1 MKGQHAILK
10 ALLAAAVAACFSL
23 GAHAATTYYVDG
35 SVAASGDGSASA
47 PYKTIAE
54 GVTAAAAGDVV
65 RVAAGTYTITATISI
80 SKGITVQ
87 PDPDKPG
94 RVTVDANKKCRVFD
108 INHAD
113 AVVEGLRIYR
123 GRNATLSQYGGG
135 VRFGANGGTLRNCT
149 IESCCLYQN
158 TATQGG
164 GGVYITAGALVS
176 GCVIKD
182 CYNDCNSATRGIA
195 AYVDGGTL
203 EKTLVTGSSRTA
215 YADYHNAL
223 GAVYLN
229 KGLVDRCTIVANEVS
244 HGPLYVVDN
253 ASAVVRDTIVWGNT
267 AFRDTG
273 SGRPNVSIGASASVS
288 GLCTTAAF
296 GSGSVVANPSFVNAA
311 GGDYRLSPASP
322 CIGAG
327 TGGADLG
334 YADYDA
340 GAAPLG
346 IAVSAFSGTDSLAAT
361 VSLVAAAGTS
371 LAGATVT
378 WEGLPETGASITH
391 TFGPGNHTLTA
402 NVTFADTTTAS
413 VTLVNAIRVASS
425 GDIYVDDDSTSP
437 ALPYASPATAAKS
450 LEDALAIAGNGAV
463 IHVAEGNYTLAANCH
478 YLLDGIKVVGSGARD
493 ATKLTKKNKAG
504 RFFYLANANAAL
516 CNLTM
521 KDGTAAG
528 CGGGIWIAGG
538 GGTVS
543 NCTIQG
549 CSTGAS
555 QKGGG
560 LLMNSA
566 RALLTHSLILENKS
580 GNSAAGAGVCLSQG
594 TVSDCL
600 IVSNT
605 VNTLNRSGSN
615 GGGIALDT
623 STANA
628 KVVNCTIAQNS
639 AYQGGGIYR
648 AADAGFVYNTI
659 VFANSSYTGSANIHT
674 VAGTTRPVASSFAN
688 CCTTAAIG
696 TDCQVV
702 TTAPYELPSYALSG
716 TASALCIDL
725 GDNAPVV
732 STLDYAGT
740 NRIFNGT
747 VDIGAFEYNETT
759 ASVSFVA
766 DALST
771 AGAHEFT
778 FTATAVGLD
787 LSTCTCAWFFDG
799 AAMADGTGST
809 YRKTLE
815 VGRHGVALV
824 VTDAGNRQYTY
835 EETLGFITVY
845 PTDAYVNIAGTSPA
859 WPYAT
864 PETAATNLNTAV
876 DEVLAAG
883 VTLHIAEGNYLIT
896 QTVSVGAG
904 ERVVGAG
911 MDRTCIWARRT
922 SNAGLGILSLNGAG
936 AYVEGVCVSNGYAQ
950 GGGVYISG
958 SGGTFTK
965 GRIINCRGSTNLAG
979 GGAFITGGHGRISN
993 SEIVGNETTRYDGGA
1008 DASGTGVDHSG
1019 GGVYVAGSCILEN
1032 CLVRH
1037 NRARAGGGVLVSD
1050 SGIVRNCTIVSNW
1063 TETTATSLGGGGGI
1077 SVRQNASVVN
1087 TVLWGNSD
1095 ASISDPDSCV
1105 HNVGGDASRLS
1116 NCCAPVAAGSSCVT
1130 ADPRFRDF
1138 AGGDYRLSG
1147 TSPCRKKGVYQSWM
1161 ATATDFFG
1169 NPRAN
1174 NRKSCDIGFHQTG
1187 SDSLLILVQ

>member
-1 MKGQHAILK
+1 MKAPFLRIV
-10 ALLAAAVAACFSL
+10 AVASAMSFVLC
-23 GAHAATTYYVDG
+23 AQAATYYVDR
-35 SVAASGDGSASA
+35 SAAATGDGSQAS
-47 PYKTIAE
+47 PFLTIAE
-54 GVTAAAAGDVV
+54 GVAAAAAGDVV
-65 RVAAGTYTITATISI
+65 RVASGTYTITATISI

-123 GRNATLSQYGGG
+123 GRNAALTQYGGG
-135 VRFGANGGTLRNCT
+135 VRFGTKGGTLRNCT

-158 TATQGG
+158 TANQGG
-164 GGVYITAGALVS
+164 GGVYIPAGATVT

-215 YADYHNAL
+215 YADYQNAL

-229 KGLVDRCTIVANEVS
+229 AGTVDRCTIVANEVS

-273 SGRPNVSIGASASVS
+273 SGRPNVRIGASASVS
-288 GLCTTAAF
+288 GLCTTRAF
-296 GSGSVVANPSFVNAA
+296 GSGSVVANPSFIDAA

-346 IAVSAFSGTDSLAAT
+346 IAVSAFSGTDSLSAT
-361 VSLVAAAGTS
+361 VSLVAVAGTS

-378 WEGLPETGASITH
+378 WEGLPETGASFTH
-391 TFGPGNHTLTA
+391 AFGPGNHTLTA
-402 NVTFADTTTAS
+402 NVTFADASTATVS
-413 VTLVNAIRVASS
+413 LANAIRVTCS
-425 GDIYVDDDSTSP
+425 GDIYVDDDSAAP
-437 ALPYASPATAAKS
+437 ALPYASPDTAAKS

-463 IHVAEGNYTLAANCH
+463 IHVAEGSYVLAANCH
-478 YLLDGIKVVGSGARD
+478 YLLDGIKIVGSGARD
-493 ATKLTKKNKAG
+493 ATTLTKKNKAG
-504 RFFYLANANAAL
+504 RFFYLANANAAI

-521 KDGTAAG
+521 KDGSASG
-528 CGGGIWIAGG
+528 CGGGLWIAGA

-543 NCTIQG
+543 NCTVQG

-560 LLMNSA
+560 VLMNSA
-566 RALLTHSLILENKS
+566 AALLTHSLILKNTS
-580 GNSAAGAGVCLSQG
+580 GVGAVGAGICLSQG

-600 IVSNT
+600 IISNT
-605 VNTLNRSGSN
+605 VNTLSRSGSN
-615 GGGIALDT
+615 GGGIALDA
-623 STANA
+623 STENA

-639 AYQGGGIYR
+639 AYNGGGIYR

-659 VFANSSYTGSANIHT
+659 VFANSSYLGNADIQT
-674 VAGTTRPVASSFAN
+674 VAGTTRPVASSILN
-688 CCTTAAIG
+688 CCTTASVG
-696 TDCQVV
+696 TGCQVV

-716 TASALCIDL
+716 TASALCIDK
-725 GDNAPVV
+725 GTNDYVV
-732 STLDYAGT
+732 STVDYAGA
-740 NRIFNGT
+740 NRIVNGT
-747 VDIGAFEYNETT
+747 VDIGAFEYNGTMAT
-759 ASVSFVA
+759 VSFLA
-766 DALST
+766 NALT
-771 AGAHEFT
+771 AAGPSDFT

-787 LSTCTCAWFFDG
+787 IATCFCEWFFDG
-799 AAMADGTGST
+799 AATADGTGSPFT
-809 YRKTLE
+809 KTLG
-815 VGRHGVALV
+815 VGRHGVKLV
-824 VTDAGNRQYTY
+824 VTDPNRNKYTH
-835 EETLGFITVY
+835 EEAEGYITVY
-845 PTDAYVNIAGTSPA
+845 PADAYVDVAGTNPV

-864 PETAATNLNTAV
+864 PETAATDLNTAV
-876 DEVLAAG
+876 AEVLVSG
-883 VTLHIAEGNYLIT
+883 VTLHVAEGDYLIAG
-896 QTVSVGAG
+896 TVSVGAG
-904 ERVVGAG
+904 ERIVGAG
-911 MDRTCIWARRT
+911 MDRTCIWAKRT
-922 SNAGLGILSLNGAG
+922 ANSGLRILSLNGRG

-958 SGGTFTK
+958 DGGTFTK
-965 GRIINCRGSTNLAG
+965 GRITRCRGNANQPG
-979 GGAFITGGHGRISN
+979 GGAFITGSRGKISN
-993 SEIVGNETTRYDGGA
+993 SDIVGNETSRYDGGA
-1008 DASGTGVDHSG
+1008 DGTGVDHSG
-1019 GGVYVAGSCILEN
+1019 GGVYVAGGCILEN
-1032 CLVRH
+1032 CLVRL

-1050 SGIVRNCTIVSNW
+1050 SGVVRNCTIVSNW

-1077 SVRQNASVVN
+1077 CVRHNASVVN
-1087 TVLWGNSD
+1087 SIVWGNSD
-1095 ASISDPDSCV
+1095 SSISAPDSPV

-1116 NCCAPVAAGSSCVT
+1116 NCCAPVTVGANCLV
-1130 ADPRFRDF
+1130 DNPRFRNE
-1138 AGGDYRLSG
+1138 ANGDYRLSDL
-1147 TSPCRKKGVYQSWM
+1147 SPCRRTGLYQSWM
-1161 ATATDFFG
+1161 EGATDFFG
-1169 NPRAN
+1169 NPRAYS
-1174 NRKSCDIGFHQTG
+1174 RKHCDIGFHQTG
-1187 SDSLLILVQ
+1187 SDALRLFVR